1 MLLALDFEVESDILK
16 TVLVPFLHKVSI
28 LVVVVGMRIV
38 LSGHYQRKGINII
51 WTWRIMRIN
60 LSRTSPM
67 ILEYD
72 NLIFYIISIDIWID
86 N

>member
-16 TVLVPFLHKVSI
+16 TVLVPFLHEVSI